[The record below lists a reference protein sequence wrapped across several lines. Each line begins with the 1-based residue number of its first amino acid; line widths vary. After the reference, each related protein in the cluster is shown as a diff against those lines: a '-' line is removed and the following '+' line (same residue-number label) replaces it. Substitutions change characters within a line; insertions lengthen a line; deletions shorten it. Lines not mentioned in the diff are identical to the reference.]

1 MNLCCLMPTYGRTR
15 ELVENAIACFE
26 AQTYDDR
33 SLLIVD
39 DEGYF
44 REQHGER
51 WSLFSTPNRFPD
63 LGTKYNEMVRVAK
76 DLAGQRAAVTG
87 DPRRIDGFVV
97 WDDDDVYL
105 PDWLANVAEALKVSR
120 WSHPRFVWSTYT
132 GEPRLEHAAGRFHGS
147 LAVDA
152 GSADWVPT
160 RRATFDQE
168 MIAKLASKHGE
179 PGRPDGDGRSPGY
192 VFRWNDTGSTHC
204 QAFMRS
210 GTDETWYATYA
221 DEVARRRA
229 RRNEQPPKQLEP
241 RFDES
246 TRALLE
252 TLTNPTQG
260 TNE

>member
-44 REQHGER
+44 NEQDGER
-51 WSLFSTPNRFPD
+51 WSLFSTTIRFPN
-63 LGTKYNEMVRVAK
+63 LGAKYNQLVK
-76 DLAGQRAAVTG
+76 LANNLCPAR
-87 DPRRIDGFVV
+87 PDGFVV

-105 PDWLANVAEALKVSR
+105 PTWLEHVALALNVAPWA
-120 WSHPRFVWSTYT
+120 HPRFVWSTYT

-147 LAVDA
+147 LAVRADA
-152 GSADWVPT
+152 AEWVDT
-160 RRATFDQE
+160 KRAAFDQD
-168 MIAKLASKHGE
+168 MLSKLARTFGE
-179 PGRPDGDGRSPGY
+179 PGRPDDGGRSPGY
-192 VFRWNDTGSTHC
+192 VFRWGDTGSTHC

-210 GTDETWYATYA
+210 GEDETWYANYA
-221 DEVARRRA
+221 DEVRRRRE
-229 RRNEQPPKQLEP
+229 RRNEQAPERLVP

-246 TRALLE
+246 ARALIA
-252 TLTNPTQG
+252 TLTTQG

>member
-1 MNLCCLMPTYGRTR
+1 MPTYGRTR

-26 AQTYDDR
+26 AQTYDGR
-33 SLLIVD
+33 SLLILD

-51 WSLFSTPNRFPD
+51 WSLFSTSRRYND
-63 LGTKYNEMVRVAK
+63 LGTKYNQGVKLAL
-76 DLAGQRAAVTG
+76 DLSPDRPDA
-87 DPRRIDGFVV
+87 FVV

-105 PDWLANVAEALKVSR
+105 PDWLANVAEALKSSA
-120 WSHPRFVWSTYT
+120 WAHPRFVWSTYT

-147 LAVDA
+147 LAVRA
-152 GSADWVPT
+152 ESAQWVET

-179 PGRPDGDGRSPGY
+179 PGRPDGDGRSPCY

-210 GTDETWYATYA
+210 GTDETWYTTYA

-229 RRNEQPPKQLEP
+229 RRNEQPPTRLEP
-241 RFDES
+241 RFDGS
-246 TRALLE
+246 ARALLA